1 MADGDRQF
9 LLSVFLMEAWDTL
22 AAIEEGLTTL
32 QRSPDATAAVEQLAV
47 LTHRLRGAAAL
58 SGFPQL
64 AALAAAM
71 EEAVERV
78 AVTPGGAEPYSLTTL
93 NDMLFALK
101 TSLDH
106 IGETGAEDA
115 ETIAQLLMALA
126 PSPPPAPVDET
137 SRRLDELD
145 RFFTEQHDVLEYF
158 LPEAVEHL
166 ESMAQS
172 LVALESEGSSESE
185 LAALFR
191 AVHTLKG
198 AAYTVGCGVIGD
210 FAHRVEDMLGEVR
223 EQKRPLDRGAI
234 ETVFAGLDALRLLV
248 RSAEERSDTRVAA
261 YERATALLDALPPIG
276 AAIVESSPSI
286 APELEQA
293 AGATVMTS
301 AGAPSQVSLEET
313 PQSLEPVEAFEP
325 VAAPSEPATRGAAR
339 SRKSRVD
346 AAERVRPSIRVSLDR
361 LDGLMNLV
369 GELVIARSRLE
380 RHLVQ
385 LEQAGELLTFTQSR
399 MTQTVVEFESKY
411 ADRLVPP
418 VRPSGSGSPEP
429 GTTALGDVFDELEF
443 DRYDDFNLLA
453 RRVGEISNDLTEIQH
468 QVTGLI
474 RIVREDAGGVQRLSG
489 ALRDQITRARM
500 VPVGRLF
507 APFVRMVR
515 DGARAA
521 GKSVALEVQGETVE
535 MDTTIVE
542 LMADPLIHLVRNAIA
557 HGIETEE
564 ERRGQDKPSH
574 GTIHLGAAHK
584 GGSIY
589 IEVADDGRGIDVEAV
604 GEAAQRGGF
613 VTAETLARLGERD
626 ILDLIFLPGLSTA
639 SSVTTDA
646 GRGVGMDVVRE
657 NVGRLGGEI
666 EVETER
672 GRGTRF
678 RIRLPLTVAI
688 SDALTVNVGPQTLAI
703 PVSAVKGAVVVRPEQ
718 IQTTDGVESV
728 EIEGE
733 NVELV
738 RLDRLLQ
745 IPEPE
750 ARGALS
756 IVTLRT
762 GRRTLAVVVDEFLSK
777 EEIVIKNLGTFLQGV
792 GPFSG
797 ATVTGQ
803 GQVILLL
810 DSLKLL
816 DMSAAASWP
825 RAVEEIRAEPEA
837 AAAPVVDARR
847 RIMLVDDSLSVRKF
861 VGGMLE
867 RAGFHVTTARD
878 GAEALQQL
886 AELTV
891 DVLITDLEMPR
902 LNGYELIRGLSRQ
915 PTTRDLPVVILTTR
929 AGAKHVNLARELGV
943 EHYVAKPVD
952 EASFVQLIEVLAV
965 ATSARAG
972 S

>member
-1 MADGDRQF
+1 
-9 LLSVFLMEAWDTL
+9 MEAWDTL

-32 QRSPDATAAVEQLAV
+32 QRSPDDTATVEQLAV

-58 SGFPQL
+58 SGFPHL

-71 EEAVERV
+71 EDAVDRV
-78 AVTPGGAEPYSLTTL
+78 SPGGAEPYSLTTL

-115 ETIAQLLMALA
+115 ETIAQLLMPLA
-126 PSPPPAPVDET
+126 SSSPEAPVDDT

-158 LPEAVEHL
+158 LPETVEHL

-172 LVALESEGSSESE
+172 LVALESEGASESE

-210 FAHRVEDMLGEVR
+210 LAHRVEDMLGEVR
-223 EQKRPLDRGAI
+223 EQKRPLDRAAI
-234 ETVFAGLDALRLLV
+234 EIVFASLDALRLLV
-248 RSAEERSDTRVAA
+248 RSVEDRSDTRVAVF
-261 YERATALLDALPPIG
+261 ERATALLDALPPIG
-276 AAIVESSPSI
+276 AAIVESSSI
-286 APELEQA
+286 EPELEQA
-293 AGATVMTS
+293 AAATVMTS
-301 AGAPSQVSLEET
+301 ASAPGQVSLEEAS
-313 PQSLEPVEAFEP
+313 QSLEPIAAVEP
-325 VAAPSEPATRGAAR
+325 VAASPAPATRGGAR
-339 SRKSRVD
+339 GRKSRK
-346 AAERVRPSIRVSLDR
+346 AASGRVRASIRVSLDR
-361 LDGLMNLV
+361 LDALMNLV

-380 RHLVQ
+380 RHLIQ
-385 LEQAGELLTFTQSR
+385 LEQAGELLSFTQSR
-399 MTQTVVEFESKY
+399 MTQTVAEFESKY
-411 ADRLVPP
+411 ADRMVPP
-418 VRPSGSGSPEP
+418 ARQSGGGSPEP

-453 RRVGEISNDLTEIQH
+453 RRMGEISNDLTEIQH

-474 RIVREDAGGVQRLSG
+474 RTVREDAGGVQRLSG

-521 GKSVALEVQGETVE
+521 GKSVALDVQGETVE

-564 ERRGQDKPSH
+564 ERRGQDKPPQ

-604 GEAAQRGGF
+604 GEAARRGGF

-626 ILDLIFLPGLSTA
+626 ILDLIFLPGLTTA
-639 SSVTTDA
+639 TSVTTAA
-646 GRGVGMDVVRE
+646 GRGVGMDVVRA
-657 NVGRLGGEI
+657 NVSRLGGEI
-666 EVETER
+666 EVQTEV

-688 SDALTVNVGPQTLAI
+688 SDALMVNVGPQTLAI
-703 PVSAVKGAVVVRPEQ
+703 PVPAVKGALSVRPEQ
-718 IQTTDGVESV
+718 VRTENGVELV
-728 EIEGE
+728 EVEGE
-733 NVELV
+733 QVDLV
-738 RLDRLLQ
+738 RLDRVLQ
-745 IPEPE
+745 ISGR
-750 ARGALS
+750 AADGRLS
-756 IVTLRT
+756 IVALRT
-762 GRRTLAVVVDEFLSK
+762 GRKTLAVVVDEFLAK
-777 EEIVIKNLGTFLQGV
+777 EEIVIKNLGAFLQGI

-803 GQVILLL
+803 GRVILLL
-810 DSLKLL
+810 DALKLSE
-816 DMSAAASWP
+816 MSATAAWP
-825 RAVEEIRAEPEA
+825 RAAELHAAREAMAEPTAEA
-837 AAAPVVDARR
+837 TRR
-847 RIMLVDDSLSVRKF
+847 VLLVDDSLSVRKF

-867 RAGFHVTTARD
+867 RAGFHVVAARD
-878 GAEALQQL
+878 GAEALQRL
-886 AELTV
+886 AEQTV
-891 DVLITDLEMPR
+891 DVIVTDLEMPR
-902 LNGYELIRGLSRQ
+902 LNGYELIRDLNRE
-915 PTTRDLPVVILTTR
+915 PTTRDLPVVVLTTR
-929 AGAKHVNLARELGV
+929 AGAKHVSLARELGV
-943 EHYVAKPVD
+943 AHYVAKPVD
-952 EASFVQLIEVLAV
+952 EASFVQLIESLA
-965 ATSARAG
+965 AAPARAG
-972 S
+972 A

>member
-1 MADGDRQF
+1 PHSLAT
-9 LLSVFLMEAWDTL
+9 LS
-22 AAIEEGLTTL
+22 
-32 QRSPDATAAVEQLAV
+32 
-47 LTHRLRGAAAL
+47 
-58 SGFPQL
+58 
-64 AALAAAM
+64 
-71 EEAVERV
+71 
-78 AVTPGGAEPYSLTTL
+78 
-93 NDMLFALK
+93 DMLFALK
-101 TSLDH
+101 TALDR
-106 IGETGAEDA
+106 IGETGIEDEEMTAEMLA
-115 ETIAQLLMALA
+115 ALA
-126 PSPPPAPVDET
+126 PSTPQAPVDET
-137 SRRLDELD
+137 SQRLDELD
-145 RFFTEQHDVLEYF
+145 RFFSEQHEVLEYF

-172 LVALESEGSSESE
+172 LVALEGDSSSESE

-210 FAHRVEDMLGEVR
+210 LAHRVEDMLGEVR
-223 EQKRPLDRGAI
+223 ERKRPLDHAAI

-248 RSAEERSDTRVAA
+248 RSAEERTDTRAA
-261 YERATALLDALPPIG
+261 IYDRATAMLDALPAIG
-276 AAIVESSPSI
+276 AATVESPASVE
-286 APELEQA
+286 PELERTA
-293 AGATVMTS
+293 DTTVMTGV
-301 AGAPSQVSLEET
+301 GAPSQASIEDA
-313 PQSLEPVEAFEP
+313 PQSPEPVEAVEP
-325 VAAPSEPATRGAAR
+325 VAALPEPATRGAAR
-339 SRKSRVD
+339 SRKSRD
-346 AAERVRPSIRVSLDR
+346 AEPGRVRQSIRVSLDR
-361 LDGLMNLV
+361 LDALMNLV

-385 LEQAGELLTFTQSR
+385 LEQAGELLSFTQSR
-399 MTQTVVEFESKY
+399 MTQTVAEFESKY
-411 ADRLVPP
+411 ADRMVPP
-418 VRPSGSGSPEP
+418 VRPSGGGSPEP
-429 GTTALGDVFDELEF
+429 GTAALGDVFDELEF

-453 RRVGEISNDLTEIQH
+453 RRVGEISNDLTEIQY

-489 ALRDQITRARM
+489 ELRTQITRARM
-500 VPVGRLF
+500 VPVSRLF

-564 ERRGQDKPSH
+564 ERRGQDKPPQ

-604 GEAAQRGGF
+604 GEAARRGGF
-613 VTAETLARLGERD
+613 VTAETLARLGESD

-678 RIRLPLTVAI
+678 RIRLPLTIAI

-703 PVSAVKGAVVVRPEQ
+703 PVSAVKGAVVVRPEE

-738 RLDRLLQ
+738 RLDRVLQ
-745 IPEPE
+745 IPEPA

-756 IVTLRT
+756 VVTLRT

-803 GQVILLL
+803 GRVILLL

-816 DMSAAASWP
+816 EMSAVASWP
-825 RAVEEIRAEPEA
+825 RAVEEIRPEPEA
-837 AAAPVVDARR
+837 VPTPVADARR

-867 RAGFHVTTARD
+867 RAGFHVITARD

-891 DVLITDLEMPR
+891 DVIITDLEMPR
-902 LNGYELIRGLSRQ
+902 LNGYELIRSLSRQ

-965 ATSARAG
+965 ATAARPG